1 MMVNVRM
8 GIAAL
13 GLLAAAAVLPGC
25 ATNAVNTAEACAGR
39 NLANICPVGTVPRM
53 DADATAECSGSA
65 GVEVI
70 QQSGSISGACASV
83 GRCTVFCE
91 PDPSMT
97 CENGIAAITRD
108 SVQCN
113 EGSAGCGNG
122 TCDAGETPETC
133 AVDCSAV
140 CSAGTER
147 CNGANRE
154 VCNLRGQ
161 WESLAC
167 VAGERCVEEG
177 GGETMCVPG
186 TGGVAQDFVLT
197 PPVDQ
202 SSATI
207 TNPNVVNQGNGQVV
221 VPNVSNP
228 TTSIQPQTVNP
239 GVTQPVQTGG
249 PVGTVA
255 ACNNATFDCLRAAS
269 GFSARTLSVPGR
281 SGGDQTYQE
290 CSGWFASEP
299 DHLIYL
305 DTPFDR
311 LQVRVDGGPEG
322 TTLLIVETGDMDDG
336 LVLCSQPYGGGS
348 PVVTGS
354 FPAGVY
360 AVVVGAPER
369 SRYYDYTLSI
379 SE

>member
-1 MMVNVRM
+1 MLVNVRI
-8 GIAAL
+8 GVAAL
-13 GLLAAAAVLPGC
+13 GLLVAGAALPGC

-108 SVQCN
+108 SVQCD

-122 TCDAGETPETC
+122 TCDSGETPENC

-140 CSAGTER
+140 CREDQQR

-167 VAGERCVEEG
+167 VAGERCVEDG
-177 GGETMCVPG
+177 DGQTSCVPG
-186 TGGVAQDFVLT
+186 NGGIAQDFVLEDVST
-197 PPVDQ
+197 
-202 SSATI
+202 TGI
-207 TNPNVVNQGNGQVV
+207 TNPNVINQTNPVV
-221 VPNVSNP
+221 QPNVTNP
-228 TTSIQPQTVNP
+228 TTVTRPQVVNP
-239 GVTQPVQTGG
+239 VVTNPSQPIQAGG

-269 GFSARTLSVPGR
+269 GFSPGRLTVPGR
-281 SGGDQTYQE
+281 SGGDQTYAE

-311 LQVRVDGGPEG
+311 LQVRVDGGPTG
-322 TTLLIVETGDMDDG
+322 TTLLIVETGAGDDG
-336 LVLCSQPYGGGS
+336 LVLCSQPYGGGA
-348 PVVTGS
+348 PVINRS
-354 FPAGVY
+354 FRAGVY
-360 AVVVGAPER
+360 AVVVGAPQE

-379 SE
+379 AE